1 MGMSNSQPDEI
12 DQAILYYLQQDGR
25 RPITDIA
32 DAIGVSDNTISNRIQ
47 AMEELGI
54 ISSYGVNVNYDKIG
68 VQHHYMFI
76 CTARVSQREKLAD
89 EARKLPSITEVI
101 TLMTGTHNVYI
112 IGAGKGKDDITKLA
126 STIDELGLLVEREHL
141 IRDHIRQE
149 YSGFSPP
156 EYLPR
161 K

>member
-1 MGMSNSQPDEI
+1 MSNSLPDDI
-12 DQAILYYLQQDGR
+12 DQAILYYLQQDAR

-32 DAIGVSDNTISNRIQ
+32 DDIGVSDNTIRNRIQ

-54 ISSYGVNVNYDKIG
+54 ISGYGVEVNYDIAG

-76 CTARVSQREKLAD
+76 CTARVSKREKLAE
-89 EARKLPSITEVI
+89 EARKLPDITEVI

-112 IGAGKGKDDITKLA
+112 IGAGREKDDITQLA
-126 STIDELGLLVEREHL
+126 STIDEIGLAVEREHL

-156 EYLPR
+156 EHLPR